1 MKKTLL
7 VVTLLGVMATASA
20 APTQEQYDARV
31 RAVKLFKN
39 EAKSIKGLAESDA
52 EKLSDQVLD
61 SLKTINKEQ
70 LSKGMNC
77 EEIKEFIH
85 AFLSKNKTETDGIN
99 ALMFKADKFQQTDC
113 AIQQAWMK

>member
-52 EKLSDQVLD
+52 EKLSDQVLVI
-61 SLKTINKEQ
+61 LT
-70 LSKGMNC
+70 L
-77 EEIKEFIH
+77 H
-85 AFLSKNKTETDGIN
+85 LRTAFVS
-99 ALMFKADKFQQTDC
+99 
-113 AIQQAWMK
+113 